1 MRRLGVSA
9 LVLCLSGGL
18 ALAQS
23 SGGSGSSGS
32 SSSTGASGGASS
44 PGSSVGGPS
53 NPGPSPATP
62 GLNNPPA
69 PSDSSTV
76 GRAPS
81 TNPAN
86 SQDQLNRGNPQDLTR
101 PGASNPQDMK
111 PSGPTPNI
119 IVPERR

>member
-1 MRRLGVSA
+1 MKRLCA
-9 LVLCLSGGL
+9 TAAVLCLSGGL
-18 ALAQS
+18 ALAQGT
-23 SGGSGSSGS
+23 GGAGS
-32 SSSTGASGGASS
+32 SGGASGAS
-44 PGSSVGGPS
+44 GTPGSSTTGPA

-62 GLNNPPA
+62 GLSNPPA
-69 PSDSSTV
+69 PSDSSTT
-76 GRAPS
+76 GRAPGV
-81 TNPAN
+81 NPSN

>member
-1 MRRLGVSA
+1 MKRLCA
-9 LVLCLSGGL
+9 TAAVLCLSGGL

-23 SGGSGSSGS
+23 TGGTSSPS
-32 SSSTGASGGASS
+32 AS
-44 PGSSVGGPS
+44 PGSSTTGPA

-62 GLNNPPA
+62 GLSNPPA
-69 PSDSSTV
+69 PSDSSTT
-76 GRAPS
+76 GRAPGV
-81 TNPAN
+81 NPAN
-86 SQDQLNRGNPQDLTR
+86 SQDQINRGNPQDLTR